1 MSNALISALE
11 KRRSIY
17 AIGKNVTASPD
28 HIEQLIK
35 QAVRQSPSS
44 FNSQSTRAV
53 ILFGSQHDKLWDIVT
68 DALRAIVPADQFG
81 PTEKKIAT
89 FKAGF
94 GTVLYFEDQS
104 VVKGLQEKFA
114 LYAQH
119 FPVWSEHAAGM
130 AQLAVWTALANEGIG
145 ASLQHYIPLIDEA
158 VRKTWNLPESWLM
171 RAQMPFGS
179 IEAPAGEKTFIDDA
193 ERFRVFK

>member
-35 QAVRQSPSS
+35 QAVRQSPSA

-94 GTVLYFEDQS
+94 GTVLYFEDQN